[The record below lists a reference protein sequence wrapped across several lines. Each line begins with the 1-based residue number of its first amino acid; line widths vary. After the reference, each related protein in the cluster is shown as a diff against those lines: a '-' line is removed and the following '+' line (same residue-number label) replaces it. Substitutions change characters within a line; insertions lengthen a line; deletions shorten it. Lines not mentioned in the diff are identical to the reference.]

1 MSSPAAAPVS
11 FGVVGSGWRTNF
23 FLRVA
28 QALPDRF
35 RVSGLSTRNPDT
47 GRRIS
52 AEWGIPTYRN
62 VQELVQAE
70 QPAFVVVSVPR
81 DAAPGVIT
89 EAVRAGTAVLTETPP
104 AADVPGLLPLH
115 DLVAGGARIQVA
127 EQYHL
132 QPLLAAQI
140 ALASSGRLGEV
151 TSAQVSTAH
160 DYHGISLIRR
170 LLGIGFEDAHI
181 RATDFQAPITAGPT
195 RLGEPESDQLRTE
208 TRTLAQLDFGGR
220 VGIYDWTSEEYYSW
234 IRSRSVLVRG
244 SRGEI
249 RDTELKYLQ
258 DFRTPLSTTIRRVN
272 AGENGNLQ
280 GYYLKGLVAGDSWL
294 YRNPYAPARLH
305 DDELALATL
314 LERMA
319 AYVDGGPEVYSL
331 AEASQDHYLQLMVR
345 QAASTGEPVQ
355 TTRQPWAS

>member
-1 MSSPAAAPVS
+1 VSAPGTGPIR

-35 RVSGLSTRNPDT
+35 QVAGLSTRNPET
-47 GRRIS
+47 GTSIS
-52 AEWGIPTYRN
+52 HEWGIPTYRS
-62 VQELVQAE
+62 VQDLVQAE

-81 DAAPGVIT
+81 NVAPDVIT
-89 EAVRAGTAVLTETPP
+89 DAVRAGAAVLTETPP

-115 DLVAGGARIQVA
+115 DLVGDGARIQVA

-140 ALASSGRLGEV
+140 AVARSGRLGEV
-151 TSAQVSTAH
+151 TLAEVSTAH

-170 LLGIGFEDAHI
+170 ILGIGFEDARI
-181 RATDFQAPITAGPT
+181 TATDFQAPITAGPT
-195 RLGEPESDQLRTE
+195 RLGEPDVEQVRTE
-208 TRTLAQLDFGGR
+208 TQTLAQLDFGGR
-220 VGIYDWTSEEYYSW
+220 VGVYDWSSEEYYSW

-244 SRGEI
+244 TRGEI
-249 RDTELKYLQ
+249 RNDELKYLQ
-258 DFRTPLSTTIRRVN
+258 DFRTPLQTTIRRIN

-294 YRNPYAPARLH
+294 YRNPYAPARLL
-305 DDELALATL
+305 DDELALAAL
-314 LERMA
+314 LERMG

-345 QAASTGEPVQ
+345 QAAETGSPVQ